1 MLPRNAQI
9 RDFTIEYYDMALALW
24 RSDTHIGL
32 SSADDREA
40 MDRFLRRNHGL
51 SKVIIHKGQLIG
63 TILCG
68 HDGRRGYIYHLYI
81 QSEHRRGG
89 VATALVNAC
98 LDDLRRE
105 AINKCHLFI
114 FKNNEGGKDFWA
126 STLWKQREDIEVF
139 SRDI

>member
-9 RDFTIEYYDMALALW
+9 RDFTIEYYDKALALW
-24 RSDTHIGL
+24 RSDTHMGL

-40 MDRFLRRNHGL
+40 MERFLRRNHGL
-51 SKVIIHKGQLIG
+51 SKVVFDGGQLIG

-68 HDGRRGYIYHLYI
+68 HDGRRGYVYHLYI
-81 QSEHRRGG
+81 QPEHRRGG
-89 VATALVNAC
+89 MAAALANAC

-105 AINKCHLFI
+105 GIHKCHLFI
-114 FKNNEGGKDFWA
+114 FKDNEGGRTFWA
-126 STLWKQREDIEVF
+126 STLWKHRDDIEVY